1 MLFIDLLATSG
12 HWVAALH
19 LKLNVYH
26 HSGRQFFLIFFI
38 ICNTDLWLK
47 LLFVFARSQQCK
59 NKAVL
64 GSHCTVLQFQLLAL
78 GCCVG
83 IWTLIVG
90 QMCVTSARQTFGVDI
105 FTWFLHSWSLMLIL
119 IPSALRKKTTT
130 TKNSGLRTVNLWCT
144 GLLRL
149 SGVEICIWDSKTR
162 NLSTWEIQPQ
172 FVVWMAASDKTLF
185 LLLGRSLAMFRTVD
199 ATWWICDTVLGVQ
212 EIIWV
217 AFEQRRNSGLLVSQ
231 SV

>member
-26 HSGRQFFLIFFI
+26 HSGRRKFFVFFI

-47 LLFVFARSQQCK
+47 LLFVFARSEQFK

-83 IWTLIVG
+83 IWSLIVG
-90 QMCVTSARQTFGVDI
+90 QMCVTSTRQTFGVDI
-105 FTWFLHSWSLMLIL
+105 FTWVLHSWSLMLIL
-119 IPSALRKKTTT
+119 ILIPSALCKKQQQQ
-130 TKNSGLRTVNLWCT
+130 KTVALEQST
-144 GLLRL
+144 
-149 SGVEICIWDSKTR
+149 SGV
-162 NLSTWEIQPQ
+162 Q
-172 FVVWMAASDKTLF
+172 AS
-185 LLLGRSLAMFRTVD
+185 
-199 ATWWICDTVLGVQ
+199 W
-212 EIIWV
+212 
-217 AFEQRRNSGLLVSQ
+217 N
-231 SV
+231 